1 LRLSNSQDYA
11 VSTFAPSPFS
21 GNSPTFV
28 YAAAVRDS
36 QAGSARALGGIA
48 VVWDAASQLASIL
61 ADCGDGFSAQ
71 DLLAFVDASGQ
82 VVASHGE
89 ASLLATPQA
98 VAQCR
103 SAESVLAL
111 GGGLFGLAS
120 HRGQG
125 YREFR
130 VRDGYDHGL
139 SCVVLRNLCP
149 TRSVL
154 SKLPS
159 YQVSTQSRRVQNGFG
174 IQMATFTVAGHWLGL
189 PAAQV
194 LQSVPDVT
202 VLSGGTSRAPF
213 LGIANLGLKAYPVID
228 LRSIITRHA
237 DGKTELSAV
246 SLSKDSTR
254 QLVLVRVASAV
265 AGQTH
270 DLALRVDTL
279 GAVLE
284 VDSRKLQDLGSSQ
297 SNGASLVDAV
307 VPVLLNQ
314 NDQDD
319 AQVLLS
325 RMSLLWLAQCAS
337 GIPQDFVPQD
347 LTALTSGV
355 M

>member
-1 LRLSNSQDYA
+1 
-11 VSTFAPSPFS
+11 
-21 GNSPTFV
+21 
-28 YAAAVRDS
+28 
-36 QAGSARALGGIA
+36 
-48 VVWDAASQLASIL
+48 
-61 ADCGDGFSAQ
+61 
-71 DLLAFVDASGQ
+71 
-82 VVASHGE
+82 
-89 ASLLATPQA
+89 
-98 VAQCR
+98 
-103 SAESVLAL
+103 
-111 GGGLFGLAS
+111 
-120 HRGQG
+120 
-125 YREFR
+125 
-130 VRDGYDHGL
+130 
-139 SCVVLRNLCP
+139 
-149 TRSVL
+149 
-154 SKLPS
+154 
-159 YQVSTQSRRVQNGFG
+159 
-174 IQMATFTVAGHWLGL
+174 MATFTVAGHWLGL